1 MIIKGNTMFDFFKKK
16 VYLCDLMEDFHDV
29 HNHLLWGVDDGPPAQ
44 ENATRLAGELVKVGI
59 THTYLTPHII
69 YGCYGNQNEDSLR
82 KRFAEMTP
90 YENIECRLAAEYFL
104 DEKFMEH
111 LQRPDNLLTME
122 DRHLLV
128 EYGLQTTRAEYLDML
143 FEASLLGLKLIIAHP
158 ERYAFAFD
166 GRNMHEIEKL
176 TSKGYMLQLNIL
188 SLLGNNGPKV
198 KRVAEEMLLDGRYT
212 FVGSDT
218 HSRNYTYAMRGA
230 TLSPKIAERLKVLI
244 DNNKEI
250 LWK

>member
-1 MIIKGNTMFDFFKKK
+1 MTINGKSMFDFFKKK

-69 YGCYGNQNEDSLR
+69 YGCYGNQTEESLR

-104 DEKFMEH
+104 DEKFLER
-111 LQRPDNLLTME
+111 LQWPENLLTMA
-122 DRHLLV
+122 DKHILV
-128 EYGLQTTRAEYLDML
+128 EYGLQATRAEHLDML
-143 FEASLLGLKLIIAHP
+143 FEASLLGLQLIIAHP
-158 ERYAFAFD
+158 ERYAFACE
-166 GRNMHEIEKL
+166 GRNMREIENL
-176 TSKGYMLQLNIL
+176 TSKGYKLQLNIL

-198 KRVAEEMLLDGRYT
+198 KRIAEEMLLAGRYT

-218 HSRNYTYAMRGA
+218 HSRHYTYAMRAA
-230 TLSPKIAERLKVLI
+230 TLSPKIADRLKVLI
-244 DNNKEI
+244 ENNKEI